1 VCINTKV
8 VNVKLKGERAKALWY
23 RRTIVWME
31 GMCSVDVG
39 RQFKLNAAVGP
50 LVEVNQ
56 TLTLVACVAAA
67 GWLVGLVLLALVCAF
82 VCVPSCL
89 RPVLG

>member
-1 VCINTKV
+1 
-8 VNVKLKGERAKALWY
+8 
-23 RRTIVWME
+23 ME
-31 GMCSVDVG
+31 GICVLLTLFVNSMPQLVHY
-39 RQFKLNAAVGP
+39 A

-56 TLTLVACVAAA
+56 TLTLVACVAA